1 MDLIA
6 DHISHRFGALDVLH
20 DVSFTVRA
28 GEVVAIVGPSGCGKS
43 TLLSILGGLLQS
55 SAGQAELRGAP
66 PADSLNPLTFVFQDF
81 ALLPWCTVEANV
93 EFPLLHTALSVTE
106 RRAVVDD
113 ALRRT
118 GLSDFRGTYPKQ
130 LSGGMRQRVGIAR
143 ALAVKP
149 AILLMDEPLSALD
162 SQTRELLME
171 DFIGLLADGAM
182 GAVYVTH
189 NLEEAVRLADSIV
202 VLSRRP
208 GRVREVVTMPMAR
221 AERGNA
227 ELRGRLLALQ
237 NDLWSL
243 IRSEAI
249 DAEREVQDA

>member
-6 DHISHRFGALDVLH
+6 DHISHRFGALDVLD
-20 DVSFTVRA
+20 DVSFTVSS

-43 TLLSILGGLLQS
+43 TLLSVLGGLLEPS
-55 SAGQAELRGAP
+55 NGRAALRGAP
-66 PADSLNPLTFVFQDF
+66 PPDSFNPLTFVFQDF
-81 ALLPWCTVEANV
+81 ALLPWCTVAANV
-93 EFPLLHTALSVTE
+93 EFPLLHAQLSASERGALIE
-106 RRAVVDD
+106 D

-118 GLSDFRGTYPKQ
+118 GLADFRATYPKQ

-143 ALAVKP
+143 ALAVRP

-171 DFIGLLADGAM
+171 DFIGLLADGGM

-189 NLEEAVRLADSIV
+189 NLEEAVRLADRIV

-208 GRVREVVTMPMAR
+208 GRVREVVTIPMTRSDRGDISAR
-221 AERGNA
+221 GQ
-227 ELRGRLLALQ
+227 LLQLQ
-237 NDLWSL
+237 NELWAL
-243 IRSEAI
+243 IRTEAV
-249 DAEREVQDA
+249 DAEREVQHA

>member
-6 DHISHRFGALDVLH
+6 NHISHRFGTLEVLD
-20 DVSFTVRA
+20 DVSFTVGA

-43 TLLSILGGLLQS
+43 TLLSILGGLMQP
-55 SAGQAELRGAP
+55 AMGMAELRGAP
-66 PADSLNPLTFVFQDF
+66 PADSFNPLTFVFQDF
-81 ALLPWCTVEANV
+81 ALLPWCTVESNV
-93 EFPLLHTALSVTE
+93 EFPLRHTALSVAA
-106 RRAVVDD
+106 RRALVDD

-118 GLSDFRGTYPKQ
+118 GLTDFRAAYPKQ

-171 DFIGLLADGAM
+171 DFIRLLADGSL

-189 NLEEAVRLADSIV
+189 NLEEAVRLADRIV

-208 GRVREVVTMPMAR
+208 GRVREVVNIPMTRGAR
-221 AERGNA
+221 SDIGAREK
-227 ELRGRLLALQ
+227 LLALQ
-237 NDLWSL
+237 TELWSL
-243 IRSEAI
+243 IREQAI
-249 DAEREVQDA
+249 DAEREV

>member
-6 DHISHRFGALDVLH
+6 NHISHRFGALDVLD
-20 DVSFTVRA
+20 DVSFTAGA

-43 TLLSILGGLLQS
+43 TLLQILGGLLQP
-55 SAGQAELRGAP
+55 SAGAAELRGAP
-66 PADSLNPLTFVFQDF
+66 PPGSLNPLTFVFQDF
-81 ALLPWCTVEANV
+81 ALLPWCTVEENV
-93 EFPLLHTALSVTE
+93 EFPLLHTSLGVAD

-143 ALAVKP
+143 ALAVRP
-149 AILLMDEPLSALD
+149 TILLMDEPLSALD

-182 GAVYVTH
+182 RAVYVTH
-189 NLEEAVRLADSIV
+189 NLEEAVRLADRIV

-208 GRVREVVTMPMAR
+208 GRVREIVTIPLTR
-221 AERGNA
+221 GERGDIHA
-227 ELRGRLLALQ
+227 RERLLALQ
-237 NDLWSL
+237 SELWSL
-243 IRSEAI
+243 IREEAI
-249 DAEREVQDA
+249 GAEREVLHA

>member
-6 DHISHRFGALDVLH
+6 DHIHHRFGALEVLD
-20 DVSFTVRA
+20 DVSFTVSS

-43 TLLSILGGLLQS
+43 TLLSILGGLLQPVS
-55 SAGQAELRGAP
+55 GAAKWRGAP
-66 PADSLNPLTFVFQDF
+66 PAGSFNPLTFVFQDF
-81 ALLPWCTVEANV
+81 ALLPWSTVEANV
-93 EFPLLHTALSVTE
+93 EFPLLHTALSAGE
-106 RRAVVDD
+106 RRALVDD

-118 GLSDFRGTYPKQ
+118 SLSDFRGTYPKQ

-143 ALAVKP
+143 ALAVRP

-162 SQTRELLME
+162 SQTRELLLE
-171 DFIGLLADGAM
+171 DFIRLLADGAM

-189 NLEEAVRLADSIV
+189 NLEEAVRLADRIV

-208 GRVREVVTMPMAR
+208 GRVREIVPIAMSR
-221 AERGNA
+221 AERGA
-227 ELRGRLLALQ
+227 ADARAKLLSLQ

-243 IRSEAI
+243 IRNEAI
-249 DAEREVQDA
+249 DAEREVQHA